1 MMDERKSTTHMTVE
15 EIQFAVSQL
24 SREELNE
31 FREWYEEFD
40 SDVWDRDFEEDV
52 KAGKLDALAEK
63 AMADFRA
70 GRYTEL

>member
-1 MMDERKSTTHMTVE
+1 MTGERKSTTHMTVE

-24 SREELNE
+24 SRKELNE

-40 SDVWDRDFEEDV
+40 ADVWDRDFEEDV

-63 AMADFRA
+63 AMADFQA

>member
-40 SDVWDRDFEEDV
+40 ADVWDRDFEEDV

>member
-1 MMDERKSTTHMTVE
+1 MTGERNSTIHMTVE
-15 EIQFAVSQL
+15 KIQFAVSQL

-40 SDVWDRDFEEDV
+40 ADVWDRDFEVDV

-63 AMADFRA
+63 AAADFRA
-70 GRYTEL
+70 GRYKEL

>member
-1 MMDERKSTTHMTVE
+1 MMDGRNSTKRSAVA
-15 EIQFAVSQL
+15 EIQLAVSQL

-40 SDVWDRDFEEDV
+40 AEVWDRDFEDDV
-52 KAGKLDALAEK
+52 KAGRLDALAEK

>member
-1 MMDERKSTTHMTVE
+1 MTDERNSTKFETVE
-15 EIQFAVSQL
+15 EIQLAVSQL

-40 SDVWDRDFEEDV
+40 AEVWDRDFEEDV
-52 KAGKLDALAEK
+52 KTGKLDALAEK